1 MRAGKG
7 KPKKGPPLLA
17 GRACGL
23 GRGQPPGAAPGGRGW
38 DHLSGGCDFCKSQNL
53 GSKNPQTHLFLT
65 PLAKGK
71 LKKTTVLLEQNKQR
85 SVSD

>member
-23 GRGQPPGAAPGGRGW
+23 GRGQPPGAAPGGGAGTTFQE
-38 DHLSGGCDFCKSQNL
+38 DVTFCKSQNW